1 MRISVLGLGYI
12 GLPTAAMFANRGFN
26 VVGFDVDPDKVK
38 RVNDG
43 LFDIEEPGLRAF
55 LRDAFNT
62 GNFRASGELVESD
75 VFIIC
80 VPTPIDKENKPDL
93 SCVIDAGK
101 RVSKVLKKNDLVILE
116 STVPPG
122 TTENVILPL
131 LEKSDIEGGE
141 DFSLSYCPERVM
153 PGKILKELT
162 ENQRIIG
169 GIDKNSCQRAKELY
183 STFVEGDIFTTDPT
197 TAEFSK
203 LAENTY
209 RDVNIALA
217 NEFARL
223 CELHRTDVWDMRELA
238 NNHPRVDIL
247 KPGPGVGGHCLP
259 VDPWFLVNGDTGLI
273 NKARDINE
281 GMIDHL
287 EGLIREHTGEGG
299 IVVLLGTAYKANTED
314 DRNSP
319 SMKLSERLD
328 DFDVRLHD
336 HCVKRHE
343 GEIHGV
349 VEGAHSVVL
358 MVDHNKYKDTIKPEE
373 VLKLMEGNTVIDTRA
388 FFDPEEWRNAG
399 ARYILLGSNR
409 L

>member
-12 GLPTAAMFANRGFN
+12 GLPTAAIFANRGFE
-26 VVGFDVDPDKVK
+26 VVGFDTNGDKVEDINHG
-38 RVNDG
+38 V
-43 LFDIEEPGLRAF
+43 FDIHEPGLRAF

-62 GNFRASGELVESD
+62 GNFRADEKLVESD

-80 VPTPIDKENKPDL
+80 VPTPIDDSNKPDL
-93 SCVIDAGK
+93 SYVKDAGE
-101 RVSKVLKKNDLVILE
+101 RVSTVLERDNLVILE

-122 TTENVILPL
+122 TTENVLLPL
-131 LEKSDIEGGE
+131 LEENGLKAGK

-169 GIDKNSCQRAKELY
+169 GIDEKSCRRAEELY

-209 RDVNIALA
+209 RDTNIALA

-223 CELHRTDVWDMRELA
+223 CELHGTDVWRMRKLA

-259 VDPWFLVNGDTGLI
+259 VDPWFLVNGDSGLI
-273 NKARDINE
+273 PVVRKINDGMVEHVGKRIRDNTPKE
-281 GMIDHL
+281 SV
-287 EGLIREHTGEGG
+287 
-299 IVVLLGTAYKANTED
+299 VVLLGTAYKANTED
-314 DRNSP
+314 QRNSP
-319 SMKLSERLD
+319 TMKLVERLQ
-328 DFDVRLHD
+328 DFEVRIHDPYVSEQRGDVYHL
-336 HCVKRHE
+336 VK
-343 GEIHGV
+343 
-349 VEGAHSVVL
+349 GAHTLVL
-358 MVDHNKYKDTIKPEE
+358 MVDHRYYADTITPSK
-373 VLKLMEGNTVIDTRA
+373 VLELMEGNTVIDSRD
-388 FFDPEEWRNAG
+388 FFDAKGWEEAG
-399 ARYILLGSNR
+399 AEYILLGANR
-409 L
+409 